1 MDNQNYYQQPAPQQP
16 EGKGKAI
23 TSMVLG
29 ICSICFMCGG
39 PLAIVLGIIAMNFA
53 KKVMEQN
60 MDGQQFAKV
69 GKITG
74 LIGLIAGILGCVFW
88 LIMLIVTIAGV
99 ASSFL

>member
-29 ICSICFMCGG
+29 ICSICAMCSG
-39 PLAIVLGIIAMNFA
+39 PVGIVLGILAMNFA

-60 MDGQQFAKV
+60 MGGQQFAKV

-74 LIGLIAGILGCVFW
+74 LIGLITSILGCVYW
-88 LIMLIVTIAGV
+88 IVMLILTVAGV
-99 ASSFL
+99 ASGF